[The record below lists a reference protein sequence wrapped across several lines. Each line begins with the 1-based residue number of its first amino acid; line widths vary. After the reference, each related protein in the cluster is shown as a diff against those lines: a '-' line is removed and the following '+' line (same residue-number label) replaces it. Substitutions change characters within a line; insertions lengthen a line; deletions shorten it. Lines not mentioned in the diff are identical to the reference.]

1 MIIKSLGRKARTR
14 AYGSHG
20 VGSRAGRVGGASR
33 VSQSAFSALA
43 RYMNRGIED
52 EEGQAVLWH
61 NFPGGEQLTEDE
73 LVAEFEANA
82 RGLRERKNG
91 NVLYH
96 EILSFSAIQGV
107 EREKLARH
115 IADVGQEYLRERA
128 VSQLAYGV
136 IHHDTD
142 HIHLHLM
149 VSANAV
155 RSKERVRLS
164 KAQFAEVQRKVEAFT
179 LNRYPELQQTVIYDK
194 PKEKQQTRE
203 RVKATSAEQAMQE
216 HRGIRARKIDLAAK
230 LHAALEQ
237 ARDFKELAS
246 WCQKEGIRFY
256 ERGKTIGIIVTE
268 PGGNE
273 RKHRLETLGVLPH
286 YQITN
291 ERLAAQEQGLKRE
304 TAQRVERPIRQSA
317 ERPVEPPEPNA
328 RDTVSPARDHVA
340 EPTPT
345 PAPTVDRDGNRNFS
359 TNPKRPEP
367 KMIFTGHVTAKAA
380 EMAEGIKTTTE
391 QAVDRTGEI
400 LKEEARFGKE
410 VVKDFMFGPDRTDRR
425 PHHEKP
431 PEPTPTQRAQPPQ
444 PQSREPAP
452 QASPPP
458 ELSEREQ
465 RLEAL
470 RQSREQAKGKDR
482 DIDRDR

>member
-14 AYGSHG
+14 AYGSSG
-20 VGSRAGRVGGASR
+20 AGSRAGRSGSASR
-33 VSQSAFSALA
+33 VFNSAFSALA
-43 RYMNRGIED
+43 RYMNRGIEE

-61 NFPGGEQLTEDE
+61 NFPGGEQLTENE

-164 KAQFAEVQRKVEAFT
+164 KAQFAEVQRRVETFT
-179 LNRYPELQQTVIYDK
+179 LNLYPELQQTVIYDK
-194 PKEKQQTRE
+194 PKEKQQSRE
-203 RVKATSAEQAMQE
+203 RVKATVNEQAMQE

-246 WCQKEGIRFY
+246 WCRKEGIRFY
-256 ERGKTIGIIVTE
+256 ERGKTVGIIVTE

-273 RKHRLETLGVLPH
+273 RKHRLETLGVLLH
-286 YQITN
+286 YQLTN
-291 ERLAAQEQGLKRE
+291 ERLAARERGSKDQSDPSKSRDQARPKSKSQEPEKDATMPLPEPLVAK
-304 TAQRVERPIRQSA
+304 TAQ
-317 ERPVEPPEPNA
+317 
-328 RDTVSPARDHVA
+328 
-340 EPTPT
+340 
-345 PAPTVDRDGNRNFS
+345 
-359 TNPKRPEP
+359 
-367 KMIFTGHVTAKAA
+367 AA
-380 EMAEGIKTTTE
+380 ENIKNAAEQT
-391 QAVDRTGEI
+391 VDRTGAAI
-400 LKEEARFGKE
+400 KEEARFGKE
-410 VVKDFMFGPDRTDRR
+410 VAKDFIFGTDRVDRR
-425 PHHEKP
+425 PNHEKP
-431 PEPTPTQRAQPPQ
+431 PEETVPATPTPDPRPM
-444 PQSREPAP
+444 
-452 QASPPP
+452 
-458 ELSEREQ
+458 SEAER
-465 RLEAL
+465 RLKALEA
-470 RQSREQAKGKDR
+470 AKTRAPERDALERDEPDKDR
-482 DIDRDR
+482 GDRDR

>member
-14 AYGSHG
+14 AHG
-20 VGSRAGRVGGASR
+20 ARGVEASRAAARGSGAGRGSGASR
-33 VSQSAFSALA
+33 VFQSAFGALA
-43 RYMNRGIED
+43 RYMNRGIE
-52 EEGQAVLWH
+52 EEDGQAVLWH

-96 EILSFSAIQGV
+96 EILSFSAIQGI

-203 RVKATSAEQAMQE
+203 RVKATVNEQAMQE

-286 YQITN
+286 YQLTN
-291 ERLAAQEQGLKRE
+291 ERLAAQERSAKHQIDPSKLRDRTLTQSRSQE
-304 TAQRVERPIRQSA
+304 TEKETPM
-317 ERPVEPPEPNA
+317 PLPEPL
-328 RDTVSPARDHVA
+328 V
-340 EPTPT
+340 
-345 PAPTVDRDGNRNFS
+345 
-359 TNPKRPEP
+359 
-367 KMIFTGHVTAKAA
+367 AKAA
-380 EMAEGIKTTTE
+380 QAAENIKKTAE
-391 QAVDRTGEI
+391 QTVERTGAAI
-400 LKEEARFGKE
+400 KEEARFGKE
-410 VVKDFMFGPDRTDRR
+410 VAKDFIFGTERSDRR
-425 PHHEKP
+425 PNHEP
-431 PEPTPTQRAQPPQ
+431 LPEEAVSGTPTPETRPV
-444 PQSREPAP
+444 
-452 QASPPP
+452 
-458 ELSEREQ
+458 SEAER
-465 RLEAL
+465 RLKALEAAKV
-470 RQSREQAKGKDR
+470 RARERDAQERSDPDKDR
-482 DIDRDR
+482 GDRDR

>member
-14 AYGSHG
+14 AYGSSG
-20 VGSRAGRVGGASR
+20 AGSRAGRGGGASR
-33 VSQSAFSALA
+33 AFQSAFSALA
-43 RYMNRGIED
+43 RYMNRGIEE

-128 VSQLAYGV
+128 ASQLAYGV

-179 LNRYPELQQTVIYDK
+179 LNRYPELQQTIIYDK
-194 PKEKQQTRE
+194 PKEKRQTRE
-203 RVKATSAEQAMQE
+203 RVKATVNEQAMQE

-237 ARDFKELAS
+237 ARDFEELAN
-246 WCQKEGIRFY
+246 WCRKEGIRFY

-286 YQITN
+286 YQLTN
-291 ERLAAQEQGLKRE
+291 ERLAARGRGSKDQIDPSKLHDPARQKSKSRE
-304 TAQRVERPIRQSA
+304 PEREAPMPI
-317 ERPVEPPEPNA
+317 PEPLITKA
-328 RDTVSPARDHVA
+328 VQAA
-340 EPTPT
+340 ENIKKT
-345 PAPTVDRDGNRNFS
+345 AEQTVDRAG
-359 TNPKRPEP
+359 
-367 KMIFTGHVTAKAA
+367 AA
-380 EMAEGIKTTTE
+380 I
-391 QAVDRTGEI
+391 
-400 LKEEARFGKE
+400 KEEARFGKE
-410 VVKDFMFGPDRTDRR
+410 VAKDFIFGTDRNDRR
-425 PHHEKP
+425 PNHEKP
-431 PEPTPTQRAQPPQ
+431 PEEAVPGTRTPDARPM
-444 PQSREPAP
+444 
-452 QASPPP
+452 
-458 ELSEREQ
+458 SEAER
-465 RLEAL
+465 RLKALEAAKV
-470 RQSREQAKGKDR
+470 RARERDALERDEPDKDR
-482 DIDRDR
+482 GDRDR

>member
-14 AYGSHG
+14 AYGSPG
-20 VGSRAGRVGGASR
+20 AESRAGRIGGASR
-33 VSQSAFSALA
+33 IFQSAFSALA
-43 RYMNRGIED
+43 RYMNRGIEE

-96 EILSFSAIQGV
+96 EILSFSSIRGV

-194 PKEKQQTRE
+194 PKERQQTRE
-203 RVKATSAEQAMQE
+203 RVKATSNEQAMQE

-237 ARDFKELAS
+237 ARDFKELANR
-246 WCQKEGIRFY
+246 CQKEGIRFY

-268 PGGNE
+268 HDGNE

-286 YQITN
+286 YQLTN
-291 ERLAAQEQGLKRE
+291 ERLAARERGVKDQIDPAKSRDQVRPQSKSQEPEKEATMPL
-304 TAQRVERPIRQSA
+304 
-317 ERPVEPPEPNA
+317 PEPL
-328 RDTVSPARDHVA
+328 VA
-340 EPTPT
+340 KAAQAAESIKKT
-345 PAPTVDRDGNRNFS
+345 AEQTVDRAG
-359 TNPKRPEP
+359 
-367 KMIFTGHVTAKAA
+367 AA
-380 EMAEGIKTTTE
+380 I
-391 QAVDRTGEI
+391 
-400 LKEEARFGKE
+400 KEEARFGKE
-410 VVKDFMFGPDRTDRR
+410 VAKDFIFGTDRSDRR
-425 PHHEKP
+425 PNHDKP
-431 PEPTPTQRAQPPQ
+431 PEEPVPSTPTSDTRPVSEAERRLKTLEAAKVRA
-444 PQSREPAP
+444 RERDA
-452 QASPPP
+452 
-458 ELSEREQ
+458 LERE
-465 RLEAL
+465 EPD
-470 RQSREQAKGKDR
+470 KDR
-482 DIDRDR
+482 GDRDR